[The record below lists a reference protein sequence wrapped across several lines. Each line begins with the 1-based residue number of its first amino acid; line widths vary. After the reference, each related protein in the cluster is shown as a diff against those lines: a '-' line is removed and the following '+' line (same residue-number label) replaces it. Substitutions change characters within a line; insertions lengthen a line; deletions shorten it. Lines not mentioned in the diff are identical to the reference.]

1 MRLSELIPLMQQC
14 MKEHGDLPV
23 GYEIDGCLVP
33 ARELVVDRAGM
44 IDVIEDGT
52 LVACIA

>member
-44 IDVIEDGT
+44 IDVIEDGA